1 MEHRQEL
8 TPELRSSMLQRVDP
22 ALIHSWNAF
31 KNKDPARFPTNDPNA
46 YKLTGGYPGSM
57 SFQHPDH
64 RRFSYGVDKT
74 IVSAIFQRL
83 ALDVAMCEM
92 RHVRLDE
99 NGTFRGIISSG
110 LNNCLTKEANI
121 DQTGFALRIDMMLSL
136 LDEGVIAVVAV
147 DTTLDPAKSSSYD
160 IKTMRVGK
168 IVQWRPST
176 VRVRLYNDQT
186 GWHDEVELE
195 KKDVAIIENPFYAVM
210 NEPISM
216 LKRLTRK
223 LALLD
228 TVDEQNSSGKLDM
241 IIQLP
246 YTIKSSTRL
255 EQAEKR
261 REQLIDQLANS
272 QYGIGYID
280 GTERITQLNR
290 PVENQLMSQIEYY
303 TSILYGQLGINAD
316 IMNGTASEDVMQNYY
331 KRTID
336 VFLKAICDEFTRTFL
351 TKTARTQGQAIKWYR
366 DPFSLTP
373 TSLIADIADK
383 FTRNEILSPNEVRGV
398 VGFMPSDDVAADE
411 LRNRNLNQTG
421 EATTPPA
428 MASGFEGE
436 EPATEEPVEGPYGQE
451 ENAVPQ
457 EEPIEVYPEDE
468 YEEPIEEYPED
479 GYEESVEEYPEDY
492 PYEEYLDEDPQVLGL
507 DSLDE
512 VDREELLRRLRR

>member
-1 MEHRQEL
+1 MDTPEGL
-8 TPELRSSMLQRVDP
+8 TPELASQMLQRVNP
-22 ALIHSWNAF
+22 ALVHSWNAF
-31 KNKDPARFPTNDPNA
+31 KNKDPSRFPTTDPNA
-46 YKLTGGYPGSM
+46 YKVIGGYPGSL

-74 IVSAIFQRL
+74 VLTAIFQRL
-83 ALDVAMCEM
+83 ALDVAMCDI
-92 RHVRLDE
+92 RHVRVDE
-99 NGTFRGIISSG
+99 NGTFKGVIPSG

-121 DQTGFALRIDMMLSL
+121 DQTGFAIKIDMMMTL
-136 LDEGVIAVVAV
+136 LDEGVMAIVPI
-147 DTTLDPAKSSSYD
+147 DTTLDPAKSNSYD
-160 IKTMRVGK
+160 IQSMRVGRV
-168 IVQWRPST
+168 VQWRPES
-176 VRVRLYNDQT
+176 VRVRVYNDRT
-186 GWHDEVELE
+186 GYHEEIE
-195 KKDVAIIENPFYAVM
+195 CSKRQVAIVENPFYSVM

-223 LALLD
+223 LALID

-246 YTIKSSTRL
+246 YTIKSETRQQ
-255 EQAEKR
+255 QAEKR
-261 REQLIDQLANS
+261 RQQLVNQLVES

-303 TSILYGQLGINAD
+303 TSILYGQLGLNPE

-336 VFLKAICDEFTRTFL
+336 VFLKAICDECTRSFL

-398 VGFMPSDDVAADE
+398 VGFMPSADPTADE
-411 LRNRNLNQTG
+411 LRNRNLNQAG
-421 EATTPPA
+421 EEASLPA
-428 MASGFEGE
+428 MASGYEDQQPETIGMDSVEPYAEQPEEQDVPYGE
-436 EPATEEPVEGPYGQE
+436 TPYEEDPYEYPQEQQEDLYEEPVEE
-451 ENAVPQ
+451 
-457 EEPIEVYPEDE
+457 
-468 YEEPIEEYPED
+468 
-479 GYEESVEEYPEDY
+479 
-492 PYEEYLDEDPQVLGL
+492 PQVIGL
-507 DSLDE
+507 EDLTE
-512 VDREELLRRLRR
+512 EEREELLRRRKR